1 MQYNNKPYNPFFLID
16 YHNNETFH
24 SKLLKLFLD
33 VNNSSK
39 AKDFE
44 KEYLKVFIRLI
55 NKIKP
60 EDTNE
65 IAEYNEEK
73 DGFFFIHNE
82 YSIDSVKNR
91 KNYFDVFISYGTTAI
106 VIENKLDSS
115 EGDHQVTR
123 YLNWLNKS
131 SNLPGIDT
139 KNRHL
144 VYLTKDKNSKAP
156 KEISLPALNKMNIPE
171 GELESLKE
179 IKKSALITLNWAEL
193 AKTFVEVDISFFKG
207 DIQKQYFFSSI
218 IEHLKL
224 NFLSSKPNM
233 DDDQNKSSTE
243 SFFKELKNRLTHDK
257 KTKVY
262 EDNPDLNDSQN
273 TGKFDLVLINE
284 DWKIDDI
291 QLYIII
297 YRHNS
302 LGVFCGIS
310 SQDKDLAINKI
321 ISKNDFELTKSKKYI
336 RYIPHKKIAKSSE
349 ILITRQNNFGD
360 YEAHTIN
367 LNENKEKY
375 IREVQKRVNRITML
389 IKNEKRIRNVKTT
402 YNKT

>member
-1 MQYNNKPYNPFFLID
+1 MQYNNKSYNPFFLID

-39 AKDFE
+39 PKDFE
-44 KEYLKVFIRLI
+44 KGYLKAFIRLL

-60 EDTNE
+60 EEANE
-65 IAEYNEEK
+65 INEYNEKK

-82 YSIDSVKNR
+82 YSIDSVKNT

-156 KEISLPALNKMNIPE
+156 KEISLTALNKMNIPK
-171 GELESLKE
+171 GELENLKE
-179 IKKSALITLNWAEL
+179 IKKSALITLNWTEL
-193 AKTFVEVDISFFKG
+193 AKSFVEVDISSFKE
-207 DIQKQYFFSSI
+207 DIQKHHFFSSI

-224 NFLSSKPNM
+224 NFINSKPFIE
-233 DDDQNKSSTE
+233 DDLINSTDL
-243 SFFKELKNRLTHDK
+243 FFKELISRLTQDK
-257 KTKVY
+257 KTKARY
-262 EDNPDLNDSQN
+262 NPDPQN

-284 DWKIDDI
+284 DWKINDV

-321 ISKNDFELTKSKKYI
+321 ISKNDFELTKSRKYI

-360 YEAHTIN
+360 FEAHTIN

-375 IREVQKRVNRITML
+375 MSEVQKRVNRITML